1 MVAFDER
8 EQQALNI
15 IRALSPERQRMILY
29 ELAKNTE
36 EQWRLNSIYA
46 EQQLREIASKRG
58 KDWDIMSDEERQ
70 DMVCELHEL
79 LESEKHET

>member
-58 KDWDIMSDEERQ
+58 KIG
-70 DMVCELHEL
+70 
-79 LESEKHET
+79 T